1 MKLSRILSGVILCAV
16 LSTQTASA
24 NKIYAEKS
32 KAMAVLSG
40 QYLKALEAQELPA
53 IEQFLHPQ
61 IAYKNST
68 ANRVVGASDRQ
79 QGKPAAM
86 AALNQMFQHRK
97 LKFEIQ
103 HAVYSG
109 DYGVVNGVLHEQMGS
124 AQQAQKVTLPFT
136 MILQVK
142 DGKIVSHEDIVDF
155 RNLPTRK

>member
-32 KAMAVLSG
+32 KAIAVLSG
-40 QYLKALEAQELPA
+40 QYLKALEAQQLST
-53 IEQFLHPQ
+53 IEQFLHPK
-61 IAYKNST
+61 ITYKNAT
-68 ANRVVGASDRQ
+68 VNQVVGASDTQ

-109 DYGVVNGVLHEQMGS
+109 DYGVLNGVLHEQMDS
-124 AQQAQKVTLPFT
+124 AQQANKVTWPFT
-136 MILQVK
+136 MILRVE
-142 DGKIVSHEDIVDF
+142 DGKIVSHEDIVDR